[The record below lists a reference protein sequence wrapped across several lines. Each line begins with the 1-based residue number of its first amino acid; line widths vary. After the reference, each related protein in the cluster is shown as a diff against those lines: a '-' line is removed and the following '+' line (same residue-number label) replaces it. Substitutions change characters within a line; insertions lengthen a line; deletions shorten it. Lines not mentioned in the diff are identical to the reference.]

1 MSNRKNHKRRGVR
14 GMSET
19 KTITINGRHYDAH
32 SGLMVEKPGVP
43 AAPSSPKVHQT
54 HAHASV
60 AAKQIHSTTQRSN
73 TLNRRTIKKPEHKII
88 VKNLSAHKIIPR
100 TTPSA
105 HRPTLR
111 PTDSRITK
119 FAPHPTASHTSP
131 VRSMDIAPA
140 VHPHV
145 AKAHAIS
152 KAKVETPLPAAP
164 SPRTPQQTHPAKAAT
179 VHPTAQAIKQSAIA
193 TAIANTSKH
202 QGITKKPLLK
212 RHPRSISIVTASIAL
227 VMLGGYFTYLNMPS
241 LSVRVAAAQAGV
253 NANYPSYQPDGYS
266 LNGVVGYSKGQVSM
280 KFAANGGPQNFTI
293 NQTKSS
299 WDSSAVLDNYVSP
312 RAGVSYIPY
321 TERGLTIY
329 TYGNNAAWVN
339 GGVLY
344 TIEGTAPLS
353 SEQIRRIAT
362 SLI

>member
-1 MSNRKNHKRRGVR
+1 
-14 GMSET
+14 MSEAR
-19 KTITINGRHYDAH
+19 TITINGRHYDAH
-32 SGLMVEKPGVP
+32 SGLMVESPGIAVKSQPSQPSLKPT
-43 AAPSSPKVHQT
+43 HQ
-54 HAHASV
+54 SV
-60 AAKQIHSTTQRSN
+60 TAKQIHSTTQRSN
-73 TLNRRTIKKPEHKII
+73 TLNRKTIKRPEHKIT
-88 VKNLSAHKIIPR
+88 VTDSPVHKIIPR
-100 TTPSA
+100 ATPSA
-105 HRPTLR
+105 HRPTAQV
-111 PTDSRITK
+111 THSRVAK
-119 FAPHPTASHTSP
+119 FAPHPVVVAHP
-131 VRSMDIAPA
+131 VAVRRSMDIGPS

-152 KAKVETPLPAAP
+152 KAKATVPLPAEP
-164 SPRTPQQTHPAKAAT
+164 TPRIPQQQHTAKAAP
-179 VHPTAQAIKQSAIA
+179 VHPTARTIKETALA
-193 TAIANTSKH
+193 NAIANTSKH
-202 QGITKKPLLK
+202 NKSAKKQLLK
-212 RHPRSISIVTASIAL
+212 RHPRSLSIVTASIAL

-293 NQTKSS
+293 NQTKST
-299 WDSSAVLDNYVSP
+299 WDSSAVLDNYISP

>member
-1 MSNRKNHKRRGVR
+1 
-14 GMSET
+14 MSEA

-32 SGLMVEKPGVP
+32 SGLMVDSPGIAVTP
-43 AAPSSPKVHQT
+43 QPSHAPSK
-54 HAHASV
+54 HAHPSV
-60 AAKQIHSTTQRSN
+60 TAKQIHSTTQRSS
-73 TLNRRTIKKPEHKII
+73 TLNRRTIKRPEHKII
-88 VKNLSAHKIIPR
+88 VKNNSVHKIIPR

-105 HRPTLR
+105 HRPSIQS
-111 PTDSRITK
+111 TDSRITK
-119 FAPHPTASHTSP
+119 FAPHPVATQQTTRQ
-131 VRSMDIAPA
+131 RSMDIGPA

-145 AKAHAIS
+145 TKAHAIS
-152 KAKVETPLPAAP
+152 KAKANIPLPVAP
-164 SPRTPQQTHPAKAAT
+164 SPRVPQQQHAAKAAT
-179 VHPTAQAIKQSAIA
+179 VHPTAHTIKETALA
-193 TAIANTSKH
+193 TAVANTTKH
-202 QGITKKPLLK
+202 KPVKKQFLK
-212 RHPRSISIVTASIAL
+212 RHPRTFSIVTASIAL

-253 NANYPSYQPDGYS
+253 NATYPSYQPDGYS

-329 TYGNNAAWVN
+329 TYDNNAAWVN

-344 TIEGTAPLS
+344 TIEGNAPLS